1 MVGGARR
8 NLALLRDPAAWAGY
22 AAAALGAG
30 ALVEVWHPGVGVILE
45 PVERLRAAGLAAA
58 GAGALCALLRQIRVP
73 PLVAGIL
80 PLALIEAFR
89 WVDIVGGPVSHVDR
103 LQAAGLLACAVAAAG
118 LGVRWPRAVAAL
130 LAAVTIVSAAKQ
142 ALPSAPS
149 AVNRPPLLLIT
160 LDTVRADHI
169 AGFGG
174 DVALANTPALNTFFE
189 SARVFRHAYAPQP
202 ITGPSHT
209 SMLSGL
215 DVELHGVNANGV
227 PVPSSIPWVPDEL
240 RAAGW
245 HTRAAV
251 SAAVLDSSMQFG
263 RGFDDYDSAFDS
275 RLPRA
280 FPFLNVFGYRAKAG
294 TAMSRW
300 GAETLKIIGSFPR
313 GTFTWVHLYDAHW
326 PYTPSPL
333 AAHFA
338 GLTDATP
345 LPKKSVGRQRT
356 PSDKSWPLELVQRGK
371 DLYRAELSDLDIIV
385 RRVLERVPSDA
396 TVVISGDHGESLDE
410 HEYVFAHGRLPY
422 APDVHTVLAVRGPG
436 IEPEWIDT
444 PVSLTM
450 IADTLRA
457 VAGLPSTTKGMLDT
471 PATTPVVSVA
481 YMKGAAP
488 SHPLGALSGVSVRQ
502 NGRASVWTRWNDPE
516 SFDVAMDPRELVPT
530 AVDPNDAVHLHDVAS
545 GALSAAK
552 PAPEMQAALE
562 ALGYTAPD

>member
-1 MVGGARR
+1 MLGGARR

-22 AAAALGAG
+22 AAAAFSAA

-58 GAGALCALLRQIRVP
+58 GAGALYALLRQIRVP
-73 PLVAGIL
+73 SLVAGIL
-80 PLALIEAFR
+80 PSALIEAFR

-103 LQAAGLLACAVAAAG
+103 LQAAGLFACAVAAAG

-142 ALPSAPS
+142 WRPSTPS
-149 AVNRPPLLLIT
+149 AVEQPPIVLIT

-189 SARVFRHAYAPQP
+189 SARVFRHAYATQP
-202 ITGPSHT
+202 ITGPSHA
-209 SMLSGL
+209 SILSGL
-215 DVELHGVNANGV
+215 DVESHGVNANGV
-227 PVPSSIPWVPDEL
+227 PVPSSIPWVPEEL

-245 HTRAAV
+245 RTRAAV

-294 TAMSRW
+294 SAMSRW
-300 GAETLKIIGSFPR
+300 GAVTLQLTGSFPN
-313 GTFTWVHLYDAHW
+313 GTFTWIHLYDAHW

-333 AAHFA
+333 AARFA

-422 APDVHTVLAVRGPG
+422 ATDVHTVLAVRGPG
-436 IEPEWIDT
+436 IEPGWIDT
-444 PVSLTM
+444 PVSLT
-450 IADTLRA
+450 IVADTLRA
-457 VAGLPSTTKGMLDT
+457 VAGLPCGTRGMLDA
-471 PATTPVVSVA
+471 PEAAPVVSVA

-488 SHPLGALSGVSVRQ
+488 THPLGALSGVSVRQ
-502 NGRASVWTRWNDPE
+502 DGRASVWTRWNDPE
-516 SFDVAMDPRELVPT
+516 SFDVARDPRELDPG
-530 AVDPNDAVHLHDVAS
+530 AVDQSDAALLRGAAS
-545 GALSAAK
+545 GAGPAAQ
-552 PAPEMQAALE
+552 PSPEMHAALE